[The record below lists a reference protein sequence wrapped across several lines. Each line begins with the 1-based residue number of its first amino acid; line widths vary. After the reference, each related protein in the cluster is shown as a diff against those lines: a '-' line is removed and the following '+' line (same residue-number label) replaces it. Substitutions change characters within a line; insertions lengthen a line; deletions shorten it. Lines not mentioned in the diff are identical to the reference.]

1 MKAPPAEVTQALW
14 RDIEVAELGELE
26 AQARVSMLLDGD
38 AGTGALAAQTY
49 PAPLIDVPAG
59 GEPEG
64 DVVIVVPPGAVPAP
78 EFAEAHA
85 RWHHVAGDVV
95 SLGPVAPA
103 HAEADAQLGLVRDLT
118 RDLTDLGG
126 GYHLAAADGTIAVSR
141 ELYDQAG
148 GRGTAAPELWRLD
161 LLYRL
166 HCAGALFTVEPAARA
181 RGAPGGL
188 ARSVAHAVQSGTM
201 LELELPEAAALVAL
215 PPFREPGSARRHARP
230 AIVVNLR
237 VDETTQADEAVA
249 TIAGALAGRLG
260 DLELRVQADDG
271 HPAHQAIAEAVA
283 GDPRASLEGTSL
295 DEACDVPFQVTVPP
309 AAALDPRTLADLHEL
324 ALGEDAG
331 ALHVTVPGAAPED
344 AMIEVV
350 ATAAW
355 RRARRLAAETGED
368 PEALLGRLFGE
379 RWLSG
384 VEISTRRHGVDEP
397 QVTEHGPLA
406 AATDLDH
413 ERNAHLRFRARAD
426 DLDDRASLLA
436 KRTLAERLRARDE
449 RRAAERAESRLDEAK
464 PG

>member
-49 PAPLIDVPAG
+49 PAQLIDVPAG

-141 ELYDQAG
+141 ELYDEAG

-188 ARSVAHAVQSGTM
+188 ARTVAQRGAVRHHAGARASRGRGARG
-201 LELELPEAAALVAL
+201 AATVSRAGVG
-215 PPFREPGSARRHARP
+215 PPPCPPRDRREPAC
-230 AIVVNLR
+230 
-237 VDETTQADEAVA
+237 
-249 TIAGALAGRLG
+249 GRN
-260 DLELRVQADDG
+260 
-271 HPAHQAIAEAVA
+271 
-283 GDPRASLEGTSL
+283 DP
-295 DEACDVPFQVTVPP
+295 
-309 AAALDPRTLADLHEL
+309 
-324 ALGEDAG
+324 
-331 ALHVTVPGAAPED
+331 
-344 AMIEVV
+344 
-350 ATAAW
+350 
-355 RRARRLAAETGED
+355 
-368 PEALLGRLFGE
+368 GR
-379 RWLSG
+379 
-384 VEISTRRHGVDEP
+384 
-397 QVTEHGPLA
+397 
-406 AATDLDH
+406 
-413 ERNAHLRFRARAD
+413 
-426 DLDDRASLLA
+426 
-436 KRTLAERLRARDE
+436 
-449 RRAAERAESRLDEAK
+449 
-464 PG
+464 